1 MMYGAERCVK
11 HREREDTWNRENAWK
26 SEEMW
31 NREMSERENAW
42 NKKTNGEGIN
52 TARTRG
58 CVSTS
63 RNRGPGTGDVSMG
76 RGYENGQTNYCI
88 ALGLKQD
95 ENHSLHDRGK
105 VCRSMMQEVG
115 LPISQTQI
123 QCSFVTNNSQQLSS
137 HSHNFNS
144 WTSNFIL
151 SLFFFL
157 SDSSLKHAV
166 ATDARCVCF
175 SKVSHFSSSKTLTPF
190 SSGRPRL
197 GSSMCS
203 FFQYRR
209 FMWTS

>member
-1 MMYGAERCVK
+1 MMYGAEKCVK

-137 HSHNFNS
+137 HSHDFNS

-151 SLFFFL
+151 SFFFPF
-157 SDSSLKHAV
+157 
-166 ATDARCVCF
+166 RQF
-175 SKVSHFSSSKTLTPF
+175 SEAC
-190 SSGRPRL
+190 SGHGCKMRL
-197 GSSMCS
+197 LFKGFT
-203 FFQYRR
+203 FF
-209 FMWTS
+209 FV